1 MSNQRVVPI
10 LLLVLSFALT
20 APAITVSSS
29 LTLGD
34 PFDWF
39 TYSSPSTLNQDW
51 FESRVSI
58 DGAPITGIANEL
70 GFAPPGHTLYRI
82 GSGLDST
89 SPGTGGQNFDI
100 EQGFY
105 GFSGNRSGGILYIGL
120 VTGFDPTGVRSNGA
134 NYFAGDFF
142 LNLGDQTVGPGAG
155 YDIALGTSIA
165 GPGPNLAANH
175 TPTTVN
181 EGSSRLGMAWDLTQ
195 PWTSTRVSIPSHR
208 PVSAPYR
215 VGTGTT
221 YTGAYEVSWLMDILG
236 NRSDHNLLQVAIRLN
251 QAQTAQL
258 ASGGFGAHWTMQC
271 GNDLLPI
278 LGSVN
283 VPLDPGPMT
292 PVPEPATF
300 ILLGTGLL
308 GMLLRARR
316 MTL

>member
-1 MSNQRVVPI
+1 MSNRRVVPI

-175 TPTTVN
+175 APTTVN
-181 EGSSRLGMAWDLTQ
+181 EGSS
-195 PWTSTRVSIPSHR
+195 
-208 PVSAPYR
+208 R